1 MSTVVVLDEHRY
13 SNHAMNDNKD
23 ELVEIEN
30 EREREREGGQ
40 KDLVFFAYETF
51 LYDPKCEIKVIVDYV
66 NSERERGRRDALLLA
81 SASPRAISSRM
92 RCP

>member
-30 EREREREGGQ
+30 ERERGKEDKKIWYSLHTRHSYMIRNV
-40 KDLVFFAYETF
+40 K
-51 LYDPKCEIKVIVDYV
+51 
-66 NSERERGRRDALLLA
+66 
-81 SASPRAISSRM
+81 
-92 RCP
+92 